1 MLSQTLEHY
10 NVPLHVSPFTSA
22 LSRRQPPPELGASG
36 IPAAKFLIVSR
47 DSRSSGKSS
56 SRNSLSEML
65 PNDEQGRDTAKNSSN
80 FSKIALYYTE
90 SAIFRQSLISF
101 KRRIF
106 FNFRFWDFFDRFFNE
121 AFLTPAF
128 LGLSDKFEHL

>member
-1 MLSQTLEHY
+1 MLSQPLEHY

-36 IPAAKFLIVSR
+36 IPAAECREKLLMVSR

-65 PNDEQGRDTAKNSSN
+65 PNDEQGRDTATKSSN
-80 FSKIALYYTE
+80 FSDRASYLPKVPFLDRVSSVSSAE
-90 SAIFRQSLISF
+90 SFSTSDFGISLIVSLMKLF
-101 KRRIF
+101 
-106 FNFRFWDFFDRFFNE
+106 
-121 AFLTPAF
+121 
-128 LGLSDKFEHL
+128 